1 MTKKNELEKIKEE
14 ILSEIKPNAD
24 TKPSISWG
32 SKTITM
38 VLVVLAVVSVFQ
50 VFQSVSIL
58 NKIKGGAIKPAS
70 ASTAP
75 LPASLDN
82 LPNMVGGC

>member
-14 ILSEIKPNAD
+14 ILSEIKPSDDNNV
-24 TKPSISWG
+24 SVSWG
-32 SKTITM
+32 SKTVTI

-50 VFQSVSIL
+50 VFQSASVLS
-58 NKIKGGAIKPAS
+58 KIKSGAIKPAS
-70 ASTAP
+70 VNTAP
-75 LPASLDN
+75 LPSSLDN